1 MDHRPG
7 RSLISMDLLDFNAP
21 VLGLPLVAWAAL
33 GLILL
38 ITATCYSVV
47 VRQSRMLTELRLLAE
62 QTQAGL
68 RAEGETTRAAIRGER
83 LIERLATLRGAL
95 DLATEQLRTT
105 LSRDQGELRLA
116 LADGQ
121 RKLLEQTGAQFETVR
136 QLLDLK
142 LRELRESN
150 DARLGEIHKT
160 VNEQLHAAVEKQM
173 GESFNRVIDQFTAV
187 QKAMGDVQAVTA
199 QIGDIKRL
207 FSNVKTRGGWGETQ
221 VRAMLDDV
229 LPPGAY
235 ETNRRIR
242 LDSDDAVEFA
252 VIMPMRGDV
261 RPLLPIDAKFP
272 VEDYERLLAAS
283 DAGDVEAERT
293 ATRQLERRVRDEA
306 RKIAAKYIVPPIT
319 VEFAVLYLPTDALYA
334 EVARIPGLVDAIGR
348 ESRVLLMGPTLFP
361 ALLRT
366 IHLGFVTLALEH
378 KADQIRSL
386 LGATRTEM
394 LKMDDVLERLAR
406 QAGAF
411 TNTIDK
417 ARVRTRAMSRKLRS
431 VEHIGPAL
439 AENLLELGDLASEPD
454 LQDIE
459 VESDV

>member
-1 MDHRPG
+1 VIP
-7 RSLISMDLLDFNAP
+7 INLLTLGTP
-21 VLGLPLVAWAAL
+21 LLGLPLLVW
-33 GLILL
+33 LILGF
-38 ITATCYSVV
+38 VV
-47 VRQSRMLTELRLLAE
+47 IVVLVCCIVLLRQARILTVLRLLAE

-68 RAEGETTRAAIRGER
+68 RAEGETTRASIRGDR
-83 LIERLATLRGAL
+83 LIERLAGLRGAL
-95 DLATEQLRTT
+95 DVTTEKLRST
-105 LSRDQGELRLA
+105 LSRDQGELRVA
-116 LADGQ
+116 LAEGQ
-121 RKLLEQTGAQFETVR
+121 RKTIEQTGAQFETVR

-150 DARLGEIHKT
+150 DLRLAEIHKT

-173 GESFNRVIDQFTAV
+173 GESFNRVIDQFAAV

-221 VRAMLDDV
+221 VRAMLDDI

-242 LDSDDAVEFA
+242 LDSDDVVEFA
-252 VIMPMRGDV
+252 VIMPMRGDI

-283 DAGDVEAERT
+283 DAGDVEAERV

-306 RKIAAKYIVPPIT
+306 RKIATKYIVPPIT

-348 ESRVLLMGPTLFP
+348 ESHVLLMGPTLFP

-366 IHLGFVTLALEH
+366 IHLGFVTLALED
-378 KADQIRSL
+378 KADHIRRL

-417 ARVRTRAMSRKLRS
+417 ARVRTRAMSRKLRG
-431 VEHIGPAL
+431 VEQIDPAE
-439 AENLLELGDLASEPD
+439 AENLLDFTDEGPTAEREEID
-454 LQDIE
+454 
-459 VESDV
+459 VESNI

>member
-1 MDHRPG
+1 MDPLA
-7 RSLISMDLLDFNAP
+7 SALP
-21 VLGLPLVAWAAL
+21 VLACAAL
-33 GLILL
+33 LVVLLLGVGGCVVILRQARTLGL
-38 ITATCYSVV
+38 
-47 VRQSRMLTELRLLAE
+47 LRLLAE
-62 QTQAGL
+62 QTCAGL
-68 RAEGETTRAAIRGER
+68 RSENETTRAAIRAGEAAAADR
-83 LIERLATLRGAL
+83 MGALRGAL
-95 DLATEQLRTT
+95 NLATEQLRTA

-121 RKLLEQTGAQFETVR
+121 RKTIEQTGAQFESVR

-142 LRELRESN
+142 LRDLRESN
-150 DARLGEIHKT
+150 EARLAEINKT

-173 GESFNRVIDQFTAV
+173 GESFNRVIDQFAAV

-221 VRAMLDDV
+221 VRAMLDDI

-242 LDSDDAVEFA
+242 PDSDDAVEFV
-252 VIMPMRGDV
+252 VIMPMRGEV

-283 DAGDVEAERT
+283 EAGNVEAERH
-293 ATRQLERRVRDEA
+293 ATRRLDRRVRDEA
-306 RKIAAKYIVPPIT
+306 RKIAAKYIYPPVT

-334 EVARIPGLVDAIGR
+334 EVARIPGLVDEIGR
-348 ESRVLLMGPTLFP
+348 ECRVLLMGPTLFP

-378 KADQIRSL
+378 KADQIRDL

-394 LKMDDVLERLAR
+394 LRMDEVLERLAK

-411 TNTIDK
+411 SNTIDR
-417 ARVRTRAMSRKLRS
+417 ARARTRAVGRKLRG
-431 VEHIGPAL
+431 VEQVEATQ
-439 AENLLELGDLASEPD
+439 AENLLELGGMTSDQDMADMDAESET
-454 LQDIE
+454 
-459 VESDV
+459 